1 MKANSWTE
9 FQPLKEVILGKAYS
23 SEDITAEHFP
33 DDELRSG
40 LKKIFDET
48 EEDVLKVKEFLESLG
63 VNVRRPKVAF
73 DLQQKKGYCNLQKFD
88 LYAISDINENGIT
101 DLKIRFMPKFLILYV
116 DSNEDGIDD
125 YVGYDYDY
133 DLKIDAYL

>member
-48 EEDVLKVKEFLESLG
+48 EEDVLKVKEFLESIG
-63 VNVRRPKVAF
+63 VNAVSYTHLRAH
-73 DLQQKKGYCNLQKFD
+73 
-88 LYAISDINENGIT
+88 ET
-101 DLKIRFMPKFLILYV
+101 
-116 DSNEDGIDD
+116 
-125 YVGYDYDY
+125 
-133 DLKIDAYL
+133 